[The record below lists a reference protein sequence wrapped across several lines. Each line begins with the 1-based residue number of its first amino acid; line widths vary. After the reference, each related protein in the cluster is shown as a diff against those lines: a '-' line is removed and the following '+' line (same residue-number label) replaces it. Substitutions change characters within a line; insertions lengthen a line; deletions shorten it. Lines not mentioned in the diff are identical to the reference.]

1 MYHTSDLMVLHL
13 HESLLERSERE
24 LEIRRRIAE
33 RDEEEGGAA
42 GRGALRHRRA
52 HRVPRLALR

>member
-1 MYHTSDLMVLHL
+1 MALNL
-13 HESLLERSERE
+13 HEALLERSERE
-24 LEIRRRIAE
+24 LEIRRRVAE

-52 HRVPRLALR
+52 HRVARLALR